1 MDIAMLNLQAGWIGF
16 IGGAVTG
23 SMLGLFFHGN
33 DWLGGY
39 ASFRRRMFRLGHI
52 SFFGLGFIN
61 ILFALTY
68 PHLEMTSFQKQM
80 ASYGLISGAIWMPIV
95 CYLSGW
101 KDFFRHIFFIPV
113 VSLLAGFGA
122 VVWSMTA

>member
-61 ILFALTY
+61 KWGL
-68 PHLEMTSFQKQM
+68 HLAVPSTTCSK
-80 ASYGLISGAIWMPIV
+80 
-95 CYLSGW
+95 
-101 KDFFRHIFFIPV
+101 
-113 VSLLAGFGA
+113 LLPAHNCLVGFWGRGHNLLK
-122 VVWSMTA
+122 